1 MHLGIEH
8 YVLIFFLLSIT
19 IGIIL
24 INTEE
29 GNNKVQKNYRL
40 KITNDADYCSLQYSF
55 TYGLTWKMLP
65 IDVRITYEPTSKY
78 CIPIDSEN
86 DLKHLYNLF
95 EVFLNNPYD
104 LKQYLKEHSTKLA
117 KLKKAYKDE
126 QIAKMIDANIKIKNQ
141 TSM

>member
-8 YVLIFFLLSIT
+8 YVLLFFVLLIVT
-19 IGIIL
+19 GIIL
-24 INTEE
+24 ISTEE
-29 GNNKVQKNYRL
+29 GSNKVQKNYRL

-65 IDVRITYEPTSKY
+65 IDIRITYEPVNKY
-78 CIPIDSEN
+78 CIPIDNEN
-86 DLKHLYNLF
+86 DIKYLYSLF
-95 EVFLNNPYD
+95 EVFLNNPYE
-104 LKQYLKEHSTKLA
+104 LKQYLEEHNTKLA

-126 QIAKMIDANIKIKNQ
+126 QIAKIMKANIKIKNE